1 MDLNKLLTKLDTIK
15 KKSDECEENFQ
26 NLLENTYKK
35 DERLKEMYY
44 STLTKEDKEYIQIKD
59 EYEKCISQFSLSYL
73 EMSEWYVGPELD
85 RKTYDKYKQKQMS
98 KTYLD
103 SPKDVVEL
111 YKIFAFYSIMEM
123 VFGNIVK

>member
-15 KKSDECEENFQ
+15 KKSDECEGNFQ

-44 STLTKEDKEYIQIKD
+44 STLTKEDKEYIQVKD
-59 EYEKCISQFSLSYL
+59 EYEKCISQFSLAYL